1 MAPKI
6 SVVVPTFNE
15 EQNIVNCLESLQK
28 QTIPKEYYE
37 VIVVDGNSKDRTREL
52 AEPLADK
59 VIIQTSKKVGG
70 ARNDGAAISSGEI
83 IATTDA
89 DCVIPENWLEKIIR
103 SFEKDDR
110 VVQLYGTVLPLEPG
124 IKFRFYLAL
133 ANIFSRIG
141 YYTHTLYYT
150 LGCNTAFT
158 RSAYMKIGGYKCID
172 AGDDLEIAQRM
183 RKIGKVKLNSKLWV
197 KFSMRRY
204 VQFGTLKSLYV
215 WLYIVFKGG
224 DSDKY
229 SYAQREYK

>member
-1 MAPKI
+1 MALKI

-15 EQNIVNCLESLQK
+15 EQNIVNCLESLNK
-28 QTIPKEYYE
+28 QTIPRESYE
-37 VIVVDGNSKDRTREL
+37 IIVVDGNSKDKTREL

-83 IATTDA
+83 RATTDA
-89 DCVIPENWLEKIIR
+89 DCVIPEDWLEKIIE
-103 SFEKDDR
+103 SFEKDEKI
-110 VVQLYGTVLPLEPG
+110 VQLYGTVLPLEPG

-158 RSAYMKIGGYKCID
+158 RDAYMQLEGYKCID

-183 RKIGKVKLNSKLWV
+183 RKIGKVKLNSKLGV

-224 DSDKY
+224 ESDKY
-229 SYAQREYK
+229 TYAQREYK

>member
-1 MAPKI
+1 MTPKI

-28 QTIPKEYYE
+28 QTIPRDSYE
-37 VIVVDGNSKDRTREL
+37 IIVVDGNSKDRTRDL
-52 AEPLADK
+52 AEPLADI
-59 VIIQTSKKVGG
+59 VMIQTSKKVGG
-70 ARNDGAAISSGEI
+70 ARNDGAAVSSADI

-89 DCVIPENWLEKIIR
+89 DCVIPEDWLEKIIR
-103 SFEKDDR
+103 SFEKNER
-110 VVQLYGTVLPLEPG
+110 IVQLYGTVLPLEPG
-124 IKFRFYLAL
+124 IKFRIYLAL

-158 RSAYMKIGGYKCID
+158 RSAYMQTGGYKCID

>member
-6 SVVVPTFNE
+6 SVVVPTYNE
-15 EQNIVNCLESLQK
+15 ESNIVGCLESLQS
-28 QTIPKEYYE
+28 QTIPRKDYE
-37 VIVVDGNSKDRTREL
+37 IIVVDGGSADRTREL
-52 AEPLADK
+52 AEPLCDM
-59 VIIQTSKKVGG
+59 VFIQTSKKVGG
-70 ARNDGAAISSGEI
+70 ARNDGAAASSGKY

-89 DCVIPENWLEKIIR
+89 DCVIPENWLENIIHT
-103 SFEKDDR
+103 FERNDR
-110 VVQLYGTVLPLEPG
+110 IVQVYGTVFPLEPG
-124 IKFRFYLAL
+124 LKFRFYLAL

-158 RSAYMKIGGYKCID
+158 RDAFMRIGGYKCID

-183 RKIGKVKLNSKLWV
+183 RKIGKVKLNTRIRV

-204 VQFGTLKSLYV
+204 VQFGTLRSLYV
-215 WLYIVFKGG
+215 WLYIVFRGG

-229 SYAQREYK
+229 TYARREYK